1 MISTL
6 GITGAGER
14 VLDRRT
20 RHHTGLAAL
29 RRAAHAVLA
38 SSERRRQRHALA
50 ALDDHLLRDIGL
62 TRERHP
68 DGSEQAVLA
77 RCRRRAA
84 KQV

>member
-14 VLDRRT
+14 ALDRRT
-20 RHHTGLAAL
+20 RHYTGLAVL

-62 TRERHP
+62 TRSAIRMEMSKPFWR
-68 DGSEQAVLA
+68 V
-77 RCRRRAA
+77 
-84 KQV
+84 